1 MPGGL
6 EIAAWLARGLSLLAL
21 WTVSLAATAQPA
33 VEFSDPGPPTG
44 LADSAALRTTVFG
57 AAPQDL
63 APVPGTVPL
72 REINIAL
79 PWAQP
84 VPKVFWFDRKLR
96 VWFSAQ
102 DRPAPLAVVISG
114 TGSDGNTAKLSMLRA
129 ALYGAGYHVLTLP
142 SPTFP
147 GFIVAASSTGV
158 AGDLRQDSR
167 DLYAVLQQVI
177 AHLPHRV
184 RITDIDVLGYSL
196 GAANAA
202 VIKSIDAAEGKLNIH
217 RVVMINP
224 PVSLF
229 ASIDRL
235 DKLFAASIG
244 LGDEG
249 IEKLYRTLYAGL
261 ANYYRASEQVQVGT
275 EVLAAAGSLLKTDED
290 FSAAIALTFRI
301 ALINVFFAGDMY
313 ARTGVVVDPKH
324 PPRVGDSLE
333 GIARQL
339 RDKPF
344 SEYFWKVFAPY
355 YLARRPGATPESLLA
370 DSRLDIIGES
380 LRSNPDYYAQTNR
393 DDVILDAPEL
403 QWLKSTLSE
412 RIVVYDHGGHV
423 GNLGE
428 RQQIADMLDMLAG
441 RWKGASSA
449 SAREFSPPPAPTA
462 SPGAAVAASD
472 TPASGGPIPE
482 PTLPGNPAAPEVSAR
497 ETEPL
502 VPLTGADAPSMYTYD
517 PWERLNRFTY
527 RFNARFDEALFLPV
541 ANGYRHVPGPIRS
554 GIHNFFSNLSEVD
567 SVVNYGLQARLVGGA
582 RSLGRFVINSTIGIG
597 GLLDVASRLK
607 LQNPP
612 TGFSAT
618 LSTWGV
624 HPGPYLVMPIL
635 GPSTLRDG
643 VGYVGDYGI
652 NYGINV
658 ADLYRGY
665 QSYALSTVNAV
676 DIRANT
682 DFRYYSTGS
691 PFEYEV
697 IRFLYVR
704 KRLIED
710 EALHGRGKPRRRDG
724 HAPAGE

>member
-1 MPGGL
+1 VLGGL
-6 EIAAWLARGLSLLAL
+6 EIAAGLAHGLSLLTL
-21 WTVSLAATAQPA
+21 CLTGLAAAAQPA

-44 LADSAALRTTVFG
+44 LADSAALRATVFG
-57 AAPQDL
+57 TPPQDL
-63 APVPGTVPL
+63 APLPQTVPL

-79 PWAQP
+79 PWARP
-84 VPKVFWFDRKLR
+84 VPEVFWFDRKLR

-102 DRPAPLAVVISG
+102 DHPAPLAVVISG
-114 TGSDGNTAKLSMLRA
+114 TGSDGNTAKISILRA

-167 DLYAVLQQVI
+167 DLYAAMQQII
-177 AHLPHRV
+177 AHLPHRI

-202 VIKSIDAAEGKLNIH
+202 VIKSIDATEGKLNIH
-217 RVVMINP
+217 RAVMINP

-229 ASIDRL
+229 ASMDRL

-244 LGDEG
+244 PGDAG
-249 IEKLYRTLYAGL
+249 IEKLYRRLYAGL
-261 ANYYRASEQVQVGT
+261 ADYYRASEKVRIGT
-275 EVLAAAGSLLKTDED
+275 EVLAAAGSVLNTDAD

-301 ALINVFFAGDMY
+301 ALINVFFAGDIY
-313 ARTGVVVDPKH
+313 ARTGVVVDPEH

-333 GIARQL
+333 GIARTL

-344 SEYFWKVFAPY
+344 SEYFWNVFAPY
-355 YLARRPGATPESLLA
+355 YLARRPDATPGSLLA
-370 DSRLDIIGES
+370 DSRLDIVGDS
-380 LRSNPDYYAQTNR
+380 LHNNPDYYAQTNS
-393 DDVILDAPEL
+393 DDVILDRPEL
-403 QWLKSTLSE
+403 AWLQSTLGE
-412 RIVVYDHGGHV
+412 RIAVYDHGGHL

-428 RQQIADMLDMLAG
+428 PRQIADMLDMLAG
-441 RWKGASSA
+441 RWKGPGGALPPERSRHESSA
-449 SAREFSPPPAPTA
+449 AETPAP
-462 SPGAAVAASD
+462 PG
-472 TPASGGPIPE
+472 T
-482 PTLPGNPAAPEVSAR
+482 PAAPAASPASATS
-497 ETEPL
+497 ESGASEQEDIEPL
-502 VPLTGADAPSMYTYD
+502 VPLTTADAPSMYTYD

-527 RFNARFDEALFLPV
+527 RFNARFDEAIFLPV
-541 ANGYRHVPGPIRS
+541 ANGYRRVPSPIRS

-567 SVVNYGLQARLVGGA
+567 SVVNYGLQARIPGGA
-582 RSLGRFVINSTIGIG
+582 RSLGRFVINSTVGIG
-597 GLLDVASRLK
+597 GLFDVATRFK
-607 LQNPP
+607 LQNAP

-618 LSTWGV
+618 LSTWGL

-643 VGYVGDYGI
+643 VGYLGDYGI
-652 NYGINV
+652 YYGVNV

-665 QSYALSTVNAV
+665 QSYGLSTVNAV
-676 DIRANT
+676 DTRANT

-710 EALHGRGKPRRRDG
+710 EALHGKGKPRQRDV

>member
-1 MPGGL
+1 
-6 EIAAWLARGLSLLAL
+6 LSLLAL
-21 WTVSLAATAQPA
+21 CLTGLAAAAQPA

-44 LADSAALRTTVFG
+44 LADSAALRATVFG
-57 AAPQDL
+57 TAPQDL
-63 APVPGTVPL
+63 APLPQTVPL
-72 REINIAL
+72 QEINIAL
-79 PWAQP
+79 PWARP
-84 VPKVFWFDRKLR
+84 VPAVFWFDRKLR

-102 DRPAPLAVVISG
+102 NHPAPLAVVISG
-114 TGSDGNTAKLSMLRA
+114 TGSDGNTAKISILRA

-167 DLYAVLQQVI
+167 DLYAAMQQII
-177 AHLPHRV
+177 AHLPHRT

-202 VIKSIDAAEGKLNIH
+202 VIKSIDATEGKLNIH
-217 RVVMINP
+217 RAVMINP

-244 LGDEG
+244 PGDAG
-249 IEKLYRTLYAGL
+249 IEQLYRRLYAGL
-261 ANYYRASEQVQVGT
+261 ANYYRASEKVQIGT
-275 EVLAAAGSLLKTDED
+275 EVLAAAGSVLNTDAD

-301 ALINVFFAGDMY
+301 ALINVFFAGDIY

-333 GIARQL
+333 GIARTL

-355 YLARRPGATPESLLA
+355 YLARRPDATPESLLA
-370 DSRLDIIGES
+370 DSRLDIVGDS
-380 LRSNPDYYAQTNR
+380 LRDNPDYYAQTNS
-393 DDVILDAPEL
+393 DDVILDGPEL
-403 QWLKSTLSE
+403 AWLQSALGE
-412 RIVVYDHGGHV
+412 RIAVYDHGGHL

-428 RQQIADMLDMLAG
+428 PRQIADMLDMLAG
-441 RWKGASSA
+441 RWKGPGGASPPESSA
-449 SAREFSPPPAPTA
+449 PESPAPGSA
-462 SPGAAVAASD
+462 GAPGSA
-472 TPASGGPIPE
+472 PAPE
-482 PTLPGNPAAPEVSAR
+482 SPAAPGRSEPPGASPAPATSVAGASKQ
-497 ETEPL
+497 EDIEPL
-502 VPLTGADAPSMYTYD
+502 VPLTTADAPSMYTYD

-527 RFNARFDEALFLPV
+527 RFNARFDEAIFLPV
-541 ANGYRHVPGPIRS
+541 ANGYRRVPSPIRS

-567 SVVNYGLQARLVGGA
+567 SVVNYGLQARLLGGA
-582 RSLGRFVINSTIGIG
+582 RSLGRFVINSTIGIA
-597 GLLDVASRLK
+597 GLFDVATRFK
-607 LQNPP
+607 LQNAP

-618 LSTWGV
+618 LSTWGL

-643 VGYVGDYGI
+643 VGYLGDYGI
-652 NYGINV
+652 YYGVNV

-665 QSYALSTVNAV
+665 QSYGLSTGNAV
-676 DIRANT
+676 DTRANT

-710 EALHGRGKPRRRDG
+710 EALHGRGKPRQRDS